1 LKTATPFRLALLGI
15 VSLGGSSSGRG
26 EQALPRQPALET
38 IDQIRRLMHDR
49 RDHLVSIKVEF
60 RSWHQ
65 QNLGTARHER
75 SVVAAKGGRRY
86 ALLWHGEFSHPE
98 EDPRAYIQLLD
109 GENWNVLN
117 TYFREYD
124 VSRKFAVRSY
134 TDKILFHP
142 VFESLGWWPPDDTNP
157 PARQDGRRFF
167 ADDVVDDERC
177 RVVGRELIDGRWCH
191 VVEVAN
197 SDRLWIDCARGVVI
211 CQKRYASGGDHAEIT
226 AMEASDLREVS
237 PGFFLPYRMRRI
249 QRARNLDVTTVIDS
263 YSINE
268 VVDSQFQIEV
278 TPGTLI
284 YDRDT
289 DTYRQVPGGFEVM
302 DRVVRWVKANVQASE
317 RSANFNA
324 NQVAVMGLG
333 GIAAGVAAAWAQA
346 RRGRNLVE
354 KRVIDDEPA

>member
-1 LKTATPFRLALLGI
+1 
-15 VSLGGSSSGRG
+15 
-26 EQALPRQPALET
+26 
-38 IDQIRRLMHDR
+38 
-49 RDHLVSIKVEF
+49 
-60 RSWHQ
+60 
-65 QNLGTARHER
+65 
-75 SVVAAKGGRRY
+75 
-86 ALLWHGEFSHPE
+86 
-98 EDPRAYIQLLD
+98 
-109 GENWNVLN
+109 
-117 TYFREYD
+117 
-124 VSRKFAVRSY
+124 
-134 TDKILFHP
+134 
-142 VFESLGWWPPDDTNP
+142 
-157 PARQDGRRFF
+157 
-167 ADDVVDDERC
+167 
-177 RVVGRELIDGRWCH
+177 
-191 VVEVAN
+191 
-197 SDRLWIDCARGVVI
+197 
-211 CQKRYASGGDHAEIT
+211 
-226 AMEASDLREVS
+226 MEASDLREVS